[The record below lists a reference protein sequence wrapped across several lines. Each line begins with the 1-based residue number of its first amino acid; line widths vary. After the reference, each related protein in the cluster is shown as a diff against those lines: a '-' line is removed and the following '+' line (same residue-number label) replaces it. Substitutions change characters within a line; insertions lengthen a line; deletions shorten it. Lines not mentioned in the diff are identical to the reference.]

1 MRVSDWSSDGCA
13 SDLRL
18 SRRGHDGTSCESDV
32 WRPGCVCRPG
42 SRARYPDPDSPDS
55 SVRYCPSPSAESTR
69 RLHSWP
75 RAARS
80 EEHTSELQSLMRISY
95 AVFCLT
101 KKNKHNNKQ
110 TRDVH

>member
-32 WRPGCVCRPG
+32 WRHGCVCRPG
-42 SRARYPDPDSPDS
+42 SRARYPDPDSPDR

-80 EEHTSELQSLMRISY
+80 EERRVGKECVSTSRTRWSPSHY
-95 AVFCLT
+95 T
-101 KKNKHNNKQ
+101 KKTDYTCAHL
-110 TRDVH
+110 DL